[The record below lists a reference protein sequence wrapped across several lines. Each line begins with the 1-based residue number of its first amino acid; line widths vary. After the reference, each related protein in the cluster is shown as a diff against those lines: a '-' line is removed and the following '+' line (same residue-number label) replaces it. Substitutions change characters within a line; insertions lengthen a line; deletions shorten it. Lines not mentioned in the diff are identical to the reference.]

1 MENVEILGFQFE
13 PIKELQPDSSSGESW
28 ETCSLADSERSTTRR
43 SEASVDTWCMCFN
56 CSQIQQQRSAC
67 VIMN

>member
-43 SEASVDTWCMCFN
+43 SEASVD
-56 CSQIQQQRSAC
+56 IGAC
-67 VIMN
+67 VSTVVKSNNKGVLVLS